1 MTKLTPPDTA
11 SVTVSP
17 AIVLTGT
24 AAAPFSYDHANRAVA
39 AVPPSSTSTRNNPS
53 GTVPRGSPGGLHG
66 SVPLGAAV
74 RSMVSL
80 PVESRTRLAAV
91 IAASQL
97 VWVVGTART
106 RQPTR
111 VRAHEST
118 GLSA

>member
-1 MTKLTPPDTA
+1 
-11 SVTVSP
+11 
-17 AIVLTGT
+17 
-24 AAAPFSYDHANRAVA
+24 
-39 AVPPSSTSTRNNPS
+39 
-53 GTVPRGSPGGLHG
+53 
-66 SVPLGAAV
+66 
-74 RSMVSL
+74 MVSL
-80 PVESRTRLAAV
+80 PVESRTKLAAA